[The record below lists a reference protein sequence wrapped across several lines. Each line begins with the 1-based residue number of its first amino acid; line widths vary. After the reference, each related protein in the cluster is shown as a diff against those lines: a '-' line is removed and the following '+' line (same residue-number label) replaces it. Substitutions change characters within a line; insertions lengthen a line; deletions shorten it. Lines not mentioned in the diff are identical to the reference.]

1 MAEQRRRT
9 EIQIETH
16 EITIIRF
23 GKIQSVGSV
32 DKLLEQADVIAHG
45 EIDASET
52 PGTDEKE
59 KRNED

>member
-1 MAEQRRRT
+1 MAEQKRRT

-45 EIDASET
+45 DVDPTET
-52 PGTDEKE
+52 PATQEEE